1 MENITALAQKRGF
14 DPFALPDTFT
24 LFNYANDDVRKFL
37 HPHWHNF
44 MAIHPMWY
52 YFLGLLYFIVG
63 ACAITGNFIVLKI
76 FSTYPALRTPANM
89 LVLNLGFS
97 DFCLMIALIP
107 ECCYNFFCGG
117 NWQFG
122 DTACQIHAFLGSVFG
137 YAQIFTLT
145 CISYDRY
152 NVIVKGFAGTPL
164 TFSRVTVLLL
174 ICYVWAITWA
184 VLPLVGFGAYGL
196 DGILGTCSY
205 DYVTQTQNNKMAI
218 LSLFIFNFVVPMFI
232 IVGCYYGIV
241 MAVFKHEDELRQQAK
256 KMNVASLRSN
266 SDQNAVSAEIRIAK
280 VAILNITLWTSAW
293 TPFAVICMLGVWGDV
308 SKITPL
314 VSAIPVIIAKT
325 SCVYNPIIYAISHP
339 KYRECLKDMFPAMC
353 INVEKEKEKAAAIK
367 DNASETTQNETT

>member
-1 MENITALAQKRGF
+1 
-14 DPFALPDTFT
+14 
-24 LFNYANDDVRKFL
+24 
-37 HPHWHNF
+37 

-52 YFLGLLYFIVG
+52 YFLGLLYLIVG
-63 ACAITGNFIVLKI
+63 VAAITGNFIVLKI
-76 FSTYPALRTPANM
+76 FSSYPALRTPANM
-89 LVLNLGFS
+89 LVLNLAFS

-107 ECCYNFFCGG
+107 ECCYSFFCGG
-117 NWQFG
+117 HWQFG
-122 DTACQIHAFLGSVFG
+122 EAGCQIHAFLGSVFG
-137 YAQIFTLT
+137 YSQIFTLT

-164 TFSRVTVLLL
+164 TFSKVSGLLM
-174 ICYVWAITWA
+174 ICYIWAFVWAA
-184 VLPLVGFGAYGL
+184 LPLPQVGFGAYGL
-196 DGILGTCSY
+196 DGILGSCSY
-205 DYVTQTQNNKMAI
+205 DYVTQSSTNKMAM
-218 LSLFIFNFVVPMFI
+218 LTLFFCNYVCPVTI
-232 IVGCYYGIV
+232 IIGCYYSIV

-280 VAILNITLWTSAW
+280 VAIMNIMLWASAW
-293 TPFAVICMLGVWGDV
+293 TPFAVICLIGTWGDV

-314 VSAIPVIIAKT
+314 VSTVPVIISKT

-353 INVEKEKEKAAAIK
+353 IDVEKEKKAAAAAASK